1 MLNEVK
7 HLALIY
13 CHVELKAKHLAIIY
27 CHVEP
32 KAKHLAIIY
41 CHVEPKAKHLACRRN
56 LIPRPDSSSR
66 PVVTQ
71 NDIPRNVFV
80 GGCKRA
86 LISSVFA
93 CLFKNDI
100 EQLSQF
106 RVFVLLW
113 LVSAGVAA
121 GPPHPESRPK
131 MAGKRLL
138 SQLFIIN

>member
-1 MLNEVK
+1 VPVRVNSWLIFSIFASRTQRHK
-7 HLALIY
+7 DLIIFKLALWLRAFVATIEAVKWL
-13 CHVELKAKHLAIIY
+13 C
-27 CHVEP
+27 P
-32 KAKHLAIIY
+32 
-41 CHVEPKAKHLACRRN
+41 
-56 LIPRPDSSSR
+56 PDAGCYGIGQWLEGLRAVLRSSL
-66 PVVTQ
+66 
-71 NDIPRNVFV
+71 F
-80 GGCKRA
+80 
-86 LISSVFA
+86 SSAFA

>member
-1 MLNEVK
+1 VPVRVNSWLIFSIFASRTQRHK
-7 HLALIY
+7 DLIIFKLALWLRAFVATIGTV
-13 CHVELKAKHLAIIY
+13 CCGIGQRLEGVRAVL
-27 CHVEP
+27 
-32 KAKHLAIIY
+32 
-41 CHVEPKAKHLACRRN
+41 R
-56 LIPRPDSSSR
+56 SSL
-66 PVVTQ
+66 
-71 NDIPRNVFV
+71 F
-80 GGCKRA
+80 
-86 LISSVFA
+86 SSAFA